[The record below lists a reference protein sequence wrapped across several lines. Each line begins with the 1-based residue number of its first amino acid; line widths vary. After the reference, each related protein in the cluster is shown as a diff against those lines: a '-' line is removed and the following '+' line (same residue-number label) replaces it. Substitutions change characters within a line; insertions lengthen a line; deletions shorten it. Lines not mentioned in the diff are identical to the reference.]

1 LGNLRNFI
9 GITKSLNSLF
19 QFQFKKDK
27 MGDPNEI
34 FSDLVP
40 SKQNSKARGNG
51 GAFAEDAVLASSSLD
66 GTRTS
71 SGKNSMPGTPMVS
84 SI

>member
-9 GITKSLNSLF
+9 GINQKPEQQRSC
-19 QFQFKKDK
+19 FQFKKDK

-40 SKQNSKARGNG
+40 SKQNSKARRNG

-71 SGKNSMPGTPMVS
+71 GNNSMPGTPMVS